1 MKKSLTAL
9 AVLSM
14 FAGASMAAAVTM
26 YGVIDTGF
34 QYSNVDD
41 GVSSDVSTFAMA
53 TGTNSTSRFGLKGS
67 DDLGNGLKLG
77 FVLENGF
84 DSDDGELG
92 NGGRLF
98 GREALVYLDGAWAR
112 LAKISTIL

>member
-1 MKKSLTAL
+1 MKQSLTAL

-14 FAGASMAAAVTM
+14 FAGASMAAEVTM

-41 GVSSDVSTFAMA
+41 GVSSDISTFEMA

-67 DDLGNGLKLG
+67 DDLGNYSSSASFWKTALTPMTANSVTVTPL
-77 FVLENGF
+77 L
-84 DSDDGELG
+84 
-92 NGGRLF
+92 
-98 GREALVYLDGAWAR
+98 REALVYLDGAWAR

>member
-14 FAGASMAAAVTM
+14 FAGASMAAEVTM

-41 GVSSDVSTFAMA
+41 GVSSDVSTFEMA

-67 DDLGNGLKLG
+67 DD
-77 FVLENGF
+77 
-84 DSDDGELG
+84 LG